1 MINLNVNITIKPD
14 AMPETNAAY
23 VAAFIRELA
32 NLGYNLNAE
41 QVKPIRAERE
51 EKGPI
56 ELQYLTQS
64 GKQRMKVPSS
74 FVGSREEWAAKLLV
88 GDEPENES
96 ENPLDQFH

>member
-1 MINLNVNITIKPD
+1 MINLNVNISIKPD

-23 VAAFIRELA
+23 VAAFIKELA
-32 NLGYNLNAE
+32 NLGYNLNSD
-41 QVKPIRAERE
+41 QVKPVRAERE

-56 ELQYLTQS
+56 ELQYLAQS

-88 GDEPENES
+88 GDIAENEN
-96 ENPLDQFH
+96 ENPLDSFH